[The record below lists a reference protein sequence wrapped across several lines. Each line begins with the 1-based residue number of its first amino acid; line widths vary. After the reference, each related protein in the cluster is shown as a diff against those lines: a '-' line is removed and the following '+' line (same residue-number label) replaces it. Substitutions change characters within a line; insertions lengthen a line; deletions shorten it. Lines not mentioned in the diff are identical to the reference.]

1 MNIIDCSPAP
11 TAQDSLSSAKNRIT
25 RIIEDTFSSTSTQ
38 KAVEKAA
45 QACAKIFNSKYTL
58 LKNVP
63 VEGMEAPVPLI
74 LIGPPGIYILV
85 VSGVKGV
92 FRARDESW
100 LELKGQIRQFQPAR
114 PNLVQRAVL
123 IKQAVGDIL
132 TQNGFDQAEVNTLL
146 VFTNPGVHVD
156 TVRPAVRLILA
167 DGLEIYLN
175 SLLQKTPVYG
185 REDIRKITALFKDPH
200 EADRQ
205 PSIRDQFDFQEEP
218 EKKPARKMSLGAG
231 LPAPDAVITKNL
243 VSAASKVHMTTGQW
257 VFIGFLLVF
266 QIALLIGIILMIT
279 SSF

>member
-11 TAQDSLSSAKNRIT
+11 AAQDSLSSAKNKIVSF
-25 RIIEDTFSSTSTQ
+25 IEDTFSSTSTQ

-63 VEGMEAPVPLI
+63 VEGMEASIPLI
-74 LIGPPGIYILV
+74 LIGPPGIYILA
-85 VSGVKGV
+85 VSGIKGV

-100 LELKGQIRQFQPAR
+100 LELKGQTRQFQPAR

-123 IKQAVGDIL
+123 MKQAVEDLL
-132 TQNGFDQAEVNTLL
+132 TQNGFAQAEVNTLL
-146 VFTNPGVHVD
+146 VFTNPGVHID

-175 SLLQKTPVYG
+175 SLLQKTPVYR
-185 REDIRKITALFKDPH
+185 REDIRKISALFKDPH

-205 PSIRDQFDFQEEP
+205 PSIRDQFDFNDEP
-218 EKKPARKMSLGAG
+218 KKKPVRKISLGAG

-243 VSAASKVHMTTGQW
+243 VSAANKVHMTTGQW